1 MRMKVTKL
9 MEIYYGKMSVII
21 LNPLYQN
28 DTKRNRW
35 VVLYTHITQLMGQ
48 TTSVYIAATYFAIM
62 LLSLFGRLQRV
73 INSQKVCISFGNSGS
88 QYSFSQKRLRL
99 NFQTCF

>member
-21 LNPLYQN
+21 LHPLYQN

-35 VVLYTHITQLMGQ
+35 VVLHTRITQLMAQ
-48 TTSVYIAATYFAIM
+48 TTNVYVAATYFAIM
-62 LLSLFGRLQRV
+62 LRSLLADCRG
-73 INSQKVCISFGNSGS
+73 
-88 QYSFSQKRLRL
+88 
-99 NFQTCF
+99 